1 MMGKTA
7 NIGLEEYNTFC
18 RNLKEGNILYNI
30 DTTNFWGEY
39 LLVAHKV
46 LVRVQGVKTYTI
58 LLIGLQKE
66 NDQYKP
72 RNIMVVLTP
81 DCASSIPFLK
91 YVGYCKFKLYP
102 IIDKADV
109 NLGLVAAYSEVDL
122 RKYAYSI
129 NMRKPQKTKYGK
141 DGKPVIKKLNN

>member
-1 MMGKTA
+1 MGKTA

-18 RNLKEGNILYNI
+18 RNLKEGTVLYNI
-30 DTTNFWGEY
+30 DTTNLWGEY
-39 LLVAHKV
+39 LLVVHKV
-46 LVRVQGVKTYTI
+46 LVRIQNIKTYTI
-58 LLIGLQKE
+58 MLVGLQKE
-66 NDQYKP
+66 DGQYKS

-91 YVGYCKFKLYP
+91 CVGYCRFKLYP
-102 IIDKADV
+102 VIEDADV
-109 NLGLVAAYSEVDL
+109 NLGLVAAYSGVDL
-122 RKYAYSI
+122 RRYAYSI